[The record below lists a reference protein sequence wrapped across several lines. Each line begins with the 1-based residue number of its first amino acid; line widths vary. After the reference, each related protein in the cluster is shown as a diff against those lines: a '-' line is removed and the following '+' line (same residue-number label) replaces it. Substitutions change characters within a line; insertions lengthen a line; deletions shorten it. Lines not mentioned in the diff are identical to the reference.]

1 MVHKYAKKE
10 QSRYPSI
17 FTSYLLKNLHMLIA
31 VILQIYIVNILW
43 PSNTKSGKY
52 QKNFI
57 ASIVWNLLTPDLAKT
72 SNVKNYYAFWQGARV
87 RNRTIRS
94 NPHNNAQ
101 SEKIRKIPHN
111 TEIFTWNF
119 K

>member
-1 MVHKYAKKE
+1 MYSVPTARANPE
-10 QSRYPSI
+10 VFSTCNSDLLQSYPQQKICLYYKSSI
-17 FTSYLLKNLHMLIA
+17 KPPGGF
-31 VILQIYIVNILW
+31 
-43 PSNTKSGKY
+43 
-52 QKNFI
+52 FI
-57 ASIVWNLLTPDLAKT
+57 Q
-72 SNVKNYYAFWQGARV
+72 AFWQGARV

-111 TEIFTWNF
+111 KEKFTWNF